1 MKTIFFGS
9 GAFGLPSLKLLIH
22 AGHDVALVVTQP
34 DKPAG
39 RGRHSTPT
47 PIATYAAEVGLS
59 VLKTANV
66 NNPEIIAGL
75 QALNADILIVI
86 AFGQKIAD
94 TILRLAPYGGIN
106 LHASLLPAF
115 RGAAPIQR
123 AILSGEPT
131 TGVSVIR
138 ITNIMDGGEILG
150 QIPTPIGDSET
161 AGELHDRLA
170 DLGAPLILRV
180 MQQMTGENPR
190 AVIQDSTRISQAPKL
205 SKDMAYVDFTRDAS
219 QVSCRIRGLSPW
231 PGCLADLLTPE
242 GEFRARISLLKCRQ
256 VLPSPEHSA
265 VSGVV
270 LPNLHIACG
279 SGAIEI
285 LTLQPV
291 GKRPMDMRSLAN
303 GYGIRPGWRLQ
314 SRPPTPEGLA

>member
-1 MKTIFFGS
+1 MKILFLGS
-9 GAFGLPSLKLLIH
+9 GAFGLPTLKTLIQ
-22 AGHDVALVVTQP
+22 AGHDLAMVVTQP

-47 PIATYAAEVGLS
+47 PIAAYAAEIGLP
-59 VLKTANV
+59 VLKTANL
-66 NNPEIIAGL
+66 NCPEVIAGL
-75 QALNADILIVI
+75 QALTPEVLVVI

-94 TILRLAPYGGIN
+94 NVLRLPPHGGIN

-123 AILSGEPT
+123 AILSGDHT

-138 ITNIMDGGEILG
+138 VTNIMDGGEILG

-170 DLGAPLILRV
+170 ELGAPL
-180 MQQMTGENPR
+180 MQQVIEQIESQSVR
-190 AVIQDSTRISQAPKL
+190 AAIQDSSRISQAPKL
-205 SKDMAYVDFTRDAS
+205 SKDMAHVDFSQSAR

-231 PGCLADLLTPE
+231 PGCLSDVLTSD
-242 GEFRARISLLKCRQ
+242 GDIRTKVSLLKCRE
-256 VLPSPEHSA
+256 VPISDHSGKPGEILPE
-265 VSGVV
+265 
-270 LPNLHIACG
+270 LHIACG
-279 SGAIEI
+279 TGAIEI
-285 LTLQPV
+285 LTLQPI

-303 GYGIRPGWRLQ
+303 GYGLKPGWRLL
-314 SRPPTPEGLA
+314 SRPPQPEGRS